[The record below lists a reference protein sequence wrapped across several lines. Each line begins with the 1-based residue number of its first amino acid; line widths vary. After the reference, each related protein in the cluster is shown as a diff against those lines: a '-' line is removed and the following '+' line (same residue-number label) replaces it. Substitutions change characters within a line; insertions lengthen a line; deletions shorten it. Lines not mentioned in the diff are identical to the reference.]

1 MWWDTWSSPTKV
13 LISNKSKEERLRQ
26 NVNVW
31 LCSLFHQSDKQQMR
45 LEQNSSQKLCKL
57 HVGGSHQPNV
67 WKNRIKIKIRIRIG
81 IRIRIRIRI
90 RFRFRIRIRIRIKI
104 RIRTRIRFRIRIKIR
119 FRLKKFLNPF
129 CFACTLGLLPCLC
142 RSTKLNEYC

>member
-13 LISNKSKEERLRQ
+13 LISNRSKGERLKQ

-31 LCSLFHQSDKQQMR
+31 LCSLFRQSDKQQMR
-45 LEQNSSQKLCKL
+45 LGQNSWQKLCKL

-81 IRIRIRIRI
+81 IRI
-90 RFRFRIRIRIRIKI
+90 RIRIRIRIKI